1 MNMDNLL
8 SIKVHFNGFH
18 RNKSFSNIKH
28 KTKYILYLY
37 FNILIFFFIS
47 DRPGLRNAELVGRM
61 QTKLKNILQ
70 SILVPQ
76 HPRHSAIF
84 TELIAICQDLRT
96 LNTLHT
102 EKFLLQAKVMR
113 DEVGGSLTPSS
124 LTSSSP
130 LPPSSAS
137 VSVAAQHAI
146 LGQSYVDREWE
157 ENANC
162 STGSLDRDST
172 GSRSPQSSSDSPATS
187 HSFSMEDLRRSPLGS
202 VSSSESIANS
212 ETFSKLSVN
221 DLKIHGSVLLNA
233 LTSPALS
240 AQLAG
245 AVSQSQSVTAGRH
258 IGSVSSHHNQ
268 HPSSR
273 KRELS
278 RSESGSSST
287 TCGRQTSPSSRG
299 VEQDTSSSSNTS
311 SGGHSSQ
318 ESKCPYK
325 ARKLDSPSDSGIDSP
340 KAQGSHSTN
349 TSVCSS
355 PRSSMEDGAMLP
367 NAGDDNDGRPDLEEQ
382 HPLLKRALQ
391 QPPQPFNMGGGI
403 SNFQDEVYK
412 PHKKFRHSDRKDG
425 DEPTSTQDTGSNGSV
440 SPGSSSSSSLVHSH
454 SILASQLAAP
464 PTYQRRSSPP
474 PASASNSISA
484 LLAAAAANSSMVS
497 SSQQMAGSS
506 GITTLSR
513 GAPPTHH
520 QSLLATTLSRPVA
533 VARAKRD
540 EERSELL
547 ANLILDSGRY
557 RPPTSHHVLQ
567 QHHNQKSQSLLMCAI
582 TTPSSPSASPLPA
595 HTASELAARGCW
607 SPAGAAAASV
617 AASSSRHIP
626 VPVAPS
632 HSTTTSSP
640 SLSGVSSG
648 GSLNASSL
656 PRGLAAAAVAS
667 AQKKSTATANSG
679 GFSCSESE
687 DSMPLNLCVKSP
699 ASPSSV
705 KSDQDASVVFGASAV
720 KKEPLTA
727 AAVSGA
733 VAAVDSS
740 E

>member
-1 MNMDNLL
+1 
-8 SIKVHFNGFH
+8 
-18 RNKSFSNIKH
+18 
-28 KTKYILYLY
+28 
-37 FNILIFFFIS
+37 
-47 DRPGLRNAELVGRM
+47 M

-113 DEVGGSLTPSS
+113 DEVAGGCLTPSS
-124 LTSSSP
+124 LASSSP
-130 LPPSSAS
+130 LPPSSSAAA
-137 VSVAAQHAI
+137 VAQHAI

-245 AVSQSQSVTAGRH
+245 AVSQSSVTGGRH
-258 IGSVSSHHNQ
+258 IGSVSSHHHQQ
-268 HPSSR
+268 HASSR

-287 TCGRQTSPSSRG
+287 RQTSPSSRG

-311 SGGHSSQ
+311 AGHGHHSGHSSQ

-425 DEPTSTQDTGSNGSV
+425 DEPTSSTQDTGSSGSV
-440 SPGSSSSSSLVHSH
+440 SPGSSSSLVHSH

-474 PASASNSISA
+474 PSAASNSISA

-497 SSQQMAGSS
+497 SSQQMMAGSS

-557 RPPTSHHVLQ
+557 RPPPSSSHHLLQQQ

-617 AASSSRHIP
+617 AASSSSSSSRHVLP

-640 SLSGVSSG
+640 SLLSG
-648 GSLNASSL
+648 GSLNASSLL

-667 AQKKSTATANSG
+667 AQKKSTATANGSG
-679 GFSCSESE
+679 GFSCSDSE

-705 KSDQDASVVFGASAV
+705 KSDQDTTAMFGASAV

-727 AAVSGA
+727 AAVSG
-733 VAAVDSS
+733 VAVDSS

>member
-1 MNMDNLL
+1 M
-8 SIKVHFNGFH
+8 
-18 RNKSFSNIKH
+18 
-28 KTKYILYLY
+28 
-37 FNILIFFFIS
+37 
-47 DRPGLRNAELVGRM
+47 GRM

-113 DEVGGSLTPSS
+113 DEVGGSLTPTS

-130 LPPSSAS
+130 LPPSSSSAAVS

-245 AVSQSQSVTAGRH
+245 AVSQSQSVTGGRH
-258 IGSVSSHHNQ
+258 IGSVSSHHHQQ

-287 TCGRQTSPSSRG
+287 RQTSPSPR
-299 VEQDTSSSSNTS
+299 EQDTSSSSNTS
-311 SGGHSSQ
+311 AGHGHHHHGGHSSSSQ

-367 NAGDDNDGRPDLEEQ
+367 NAGDDNEGRPDLEEQ

-425 DEPTSTQDTGSNGSV
+425 DEPTSSTQDTGSSGSV
-440 SPGSSSSSSLVHSH
+440 SPGSSSSSLVHSH

-474 PASASNSISA
+474 PASAASNSISA

-497 SSQQMAGSS
+497 SSQQMMAGSS

-557 RPPTSHHVLQ
+557 RPPPSSHHLLQQQ

-595 HTASELAARGCW
+595 HTATELAARGCW
-607 SPAGAAAASV
+607 SPAGAAAAASV
-617 AASSSRHIP
+617 AASSSSSSRHLP

-640 SLSGVSSG
+640 SLS

-667 AQKKSTATANSG
+667 AQKKSTATANGSG
-679 GFSCSESE
+679 GFSCSDSE

-705 KSDQDASVVFGASAV
+705 KSDQDATAAMFGASAV

-727 AAVSGA
+727 VTG
-733 VAAVDSS
+733 VAVDSS